1 MKDIGSLMPL
11 YDEDLVESQSC
22 PQHELQED
30 LALFSLCRE
39 ALYAVGEWLGVSE
52 KKVLLPAYTCDTVI
66 IPFVELGWTCLYYPV
81 DLQLRIDTRAVEK
94 MYEKHKPSLIVVHPY
109 YGKDLNESE
118 INMLERLHGLGCK
131 VVLDKTQCIFST
143 QRLSCVNY
151 YVGSYRKWFAI
162 PDGGYLWSV
171 ESSRD
176 CYSVKEEYDD
186 FVSLQRDA
194 MYLRGRYYRTS
205 DEELKAI
212 SIRMNKMAEKMIDY
226 HITPHGMSAFS
237 QDLLRRSDWHQ
248 CQEKRM
254 SNYRVL
260 LNGLSGVKECKILCE
275 DMNEVS
281 SAPLYFSI
289 YVDDRSELQR
299 ALAKE
304 HIYLPVI
311 WPLGVEDVLIN
322 DTIKYIYSHILS
334 IPIDQRY
341 DEADMEKIVRGIK
354 HHYNG

>member
-11 YDEDLVESQSC
+11 FDEDLVESKSC
-22 PQHELQED
+22 LQHELQED
-30 LALFSLCRE
+30 LVLFSLCRE
-39 ALYAVGEWLGVSE
+39 ALYAVGKRLGASE
-52 KKVLLPAYTCDTVI
+52 KKVLIPAYTCDTVI
-66 IPFVELGWTCLYYPV
+66 TPFVEQGWTCLYYPV
-81 DLQLRIDTRAVEK
+81 DLQLRIETRAVEK
-94 MYEKHKPSLIVVHPY
+94 MYEMHKPSLIVVHPY

-118 INMLERLHGLGCK
+118 VNILENLHGLGCK
-131 VVLDKTQCIFST
+131 VVLDRTQCIFST
-143 QRLSCVNY
+143 QRLSCVDY

-162 PDGGYLWSV
+162 PDGGYFWSG
-171 ESSRD
+171 ESAGDVFST
-176 CYSVKEEYDD
+176 KKEYDD

-226 HITPHGMSAFS
+226 HIAPHGMSVFS
-237 QDLLRRSDWHQ
+237 QELLRRSDWHQ
-248 CQEKRM
+248 CQVRRI

-260 LNGLSGVKECKILCE
+260 LNGLREVKECKILCE

-354 HHYNG
+354 RHYNG